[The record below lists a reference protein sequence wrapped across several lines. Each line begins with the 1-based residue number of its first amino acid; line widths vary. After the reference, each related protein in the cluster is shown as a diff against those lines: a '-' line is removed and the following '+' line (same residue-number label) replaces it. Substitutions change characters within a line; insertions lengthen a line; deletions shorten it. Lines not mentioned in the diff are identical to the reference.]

1 MLSSS
6 YEGDTVVSAGV
17 NGSGSGVGCVEAG
30 GHDIIDLQLRRTFV
44 AHVKVAKVVPL
55 PPSHQGKPLELQAG
69 GC

>member
-1 MLSSS
+1 M
-6 YEGDTVVSAGV
+6 EVAVVWDAWKR
-17 NGSGSGVGCVEAG
+17 G

-44 AHVKVAKVVPL
+44 AHVKVAKVVPP